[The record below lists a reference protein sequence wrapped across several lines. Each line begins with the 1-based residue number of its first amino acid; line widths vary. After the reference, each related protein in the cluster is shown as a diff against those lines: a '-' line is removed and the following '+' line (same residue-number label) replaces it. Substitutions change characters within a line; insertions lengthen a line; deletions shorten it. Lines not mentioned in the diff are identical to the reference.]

1 MSEEENNNIEIN
13 PSMGHEEGGGG
24 LRNIYKKSIDASE
37 VLESPSYQD
46 LSAYLCANI
55 LNYAFGK
62 YISEEFCAK
71 PGSFVGSIYDFGVAF
86 AFLTASK

>member
-24 LRNIYKKSIDASE
+24 LRNIYKKPIDASE

-62 YISEEFCAK
+62 QTINENKKMKTFEFIQWNK
-71 PGSFVGSIYDFGVAF
+71 GGMV
-86 AFLTASK
+86 